1 MSESSLP
8 STEIEDVYLA
18 DAALED
24 LLQEAE
30 TLMHDLPLE
39 PADACVD
46 ANAGVNG
53 SDVSKSVDH
62 NDDIK
67 STPQSTSASTTIV
80 GTSADMRAA
89 INIGGNFSIDDDD
102 EVVDGNKIHNS
113 DYNDDPLRSV
123 HLSVAPSIVTTE
135 LGDHPL
141 SATSLKSAT
150 TPSTTG
156 SINVIATSTAG
167 NAMSTIFNGSNRM
180 GGVINM
186 NMNMGINM
194 GRGTGSAGEA
204 AAAGMDTI
212 SKTTSMFASNLAS
225 MAQRGMAQV
234 AAATAPVQA
243 VNMMGSSVGMA
254 QGHHLMHSQAA
265 MDQPW
270 SNGMKNNVFSNTT
283 TTLNTT
289 SSETAV
295 GNGAKSSGYMQLDK
309 DQKTS
314 LLKQHVGDLL
324 EGERVIM
331 FLTNLLHV
339 SDTSGL
345 SFIASQQQ
353 QHSSLGGYGIMW
365 CCVMTYYRLILFSTG
380 DNDTNRIEPPAGWD
394 RNCWQTSMPPSSTI
408 RLLEIPLASMD
419 RVEKTVYQA
428 AGSSYMGLVIHG
440 KDCGRI
446 IRFTTPSYADTGR
459 AFESLNTYAF
469 PGRRNLGYLFAFES
483 KRQEVMNSI
492 KVDENSG
499 QQSITLPPTPRRF
512 CPMTEYPRLIKKTGI
527 TQPPWTIWAAV
538 NSTYQL
544 SQSYPS
550 VLVGPA
556 SLDETKPEALSV
568 IRQCSVFRKGQRLP
582 SMSWCGVGGASIW
595 RSSQPKV
602 GLQGNRS
609 PADELYVR
617 HIIESARGA
626 NAMAEPPLIYPR
638 SVLEQLT
645 GNYTVNSGGG
655 KSDDWVPEPGCG
667 LKILD
672 LRPRAAAIANRTGGY
687 GYENTSNYSNTTLQ
701 FCNIQNIHAV
711 RDSYEKLCSVCN
723 SKSTADVQW
732 NYLVEDTRWL
742 SHIRSILAASWAT
755 AYWVHVWRIPVL
767 LHCSHGWD
775 RTSQVSCL
783 SQLFLDSYYRT
794 RHGFAVL
801 VEKDFMSFG
810 HPFHLRS
817 AHGEGRSDT
826 KNSSQSNDE
835 GQISPIF
842 LQFLDCVYQLVNLY
856 PTAFEF
862 NTRYLLELSFHVY
875 SCRFGNM
882 LCDTEREREALA
894 GIRQRTHSVWDYLE
908 QKPEYAN
915 ENYVRSDGVILMPLP
930 TVLRNVRVWKERHF
944 AYSPKPS
951 MMFGKIQQNG
961 YGFKSIYRID
971 T

>member
-1 MSESSLP
+1 MNESPLSP
-8 STEIEDVYLA
+8 TDVEDVDLA
-18 DAALED
+18 DDALQD
-24 LLQEAE
+24 LIEEAE
-30 TLMHDLPLE
+30 TLMHDLPLPLVGTIGNANGGTTGASGVDCTSE
-39 PADACVD
+39 PTLSTVD
-46 ANAGVNG
+46 AV
-53 SDVSKSVDH
+53 
-62 NDDIK
+62 
-67 STPQSTSASTTIV
+67 
-80 GTSADMRAA
+80 TSADTRAA
-89 INIGGNFSIDDDD
+89 INIGGDFSIDDDD
-102 EVVDGNKIHNS
+102 DEVDNGNKNGNIGIHNV
-113 DYNDDPLRSV
+113 NDDPLRAAQPPV
-123 HLSVAPSIVTTE
+123 VAPIVQHE
-135 LGDHPL
+135 LDDHPL
-141 SATSLKSAT
+141 SATSLSSPT
-150 TPSTTG
+150 TPPTTG
-156 SINVIATSTAG
+156 SGNVTMPSTSTGG
-167 NAMSTIFNGSNRM
+167 NVMSNMFNGGSRI
-180 GGVINM
+180 GGVMKM
-186 NMNMGINM
+186 NMNTGINM
-194 GRGTGSAGEA
+194 GRGTGSAGDA
-204 AAAGMDTI
+204 AAASMDTI

-234 AAATAPVQA
+234 AAATAPVQV
-243 VNMMGSSVGMA
+243 VNVIGSSGGMT
-254 QGHHLMHSQAA
+254 QGQPQPHSLITGMDHH
-265 MDQPW
+265 W
-270 SNGMKNNVFSNTT
+270 SNGMKNNVFSS
-283 TTLNTT
+283 TT
-289 SSETAV
+289 STPISNYPEMA
-295 GNGAKSSGYMQLDK
+295 GSSGAGSSGAQTPGYTQLDK
-309 DQKTS
+309 DQKTR
-314 LLKQHVGDLL
+314 LLKQHLADLF

-345 SFIASQQQ
+345 SFVASQHQN
-353 QHSSLGGYGIMW
+353 HSSVGGYGVMW
-365 CCVMTYYRLILFSTG
+365 CCVMTYYRLVLFSTA
-380 DNDTNRIEPPAGWD
+380 DTELNRIEPPAGWD
-394 RNCWQTSMPPSSTI
+394 INCWQTATPPSTSI
-408 RLLEIPLASMD
+408 RLLEMPLASMD

-428 AGSSYMGLVIHG
+428 AGSSYMGLVIYG

-446 IRFTTPSYADTGR
+446 IRFSTPNYADTGR

-483 KRQEVMNSI
+483 KRQEVLNSI
-492 KVDENSG
+492 KVDEKSG

-512 CPMTEYPRLIKKTGI
+512 DPMTEYSRLIKKTAI
-527 TQPPWTIWAAV
+527 TQPPWAIWTTV

-582 SMSWCGVGGASIW
+582 SMAWCSAGGASIW

-609 PADELYVR
+609 PADELYLR
-617 HIIESARGA
+617 HIVESARGA
-626 NAMAEPPLIYPR
+626 NAMAEPPPIYPR
-638 SVLEQLT
+638 NLLEQLT
-645 GNYTVNSGGG
+645 GDYTPSSGGG
-655 KSDDWVPEPGCG
+655 KIDDWVPEPGCG

-672 LRPRAAAIANRTGGY
+672 LRPRAAAIGNRTGGY

-711 RDSYEKLCSVCN
+711 RDSYDKLCNVCN

-732 NYLVEDTRWL
+732 NYVVEDTKWL
-742 SHIRSILAASWAT
+742 SHIRSILAASWST
-755 AYWVHVWRIPVL
+755 AYWVHVWKIPVL

-817 AHGEGRSDT
+817 AHGEGRNDS
-826 KNSSQSNDE
+826 KNTSQSNDD

-842 LQFLDCVYQLVNLY
+842 LQFLDCVYQLVELY
-856 PTAFEF
+856 PSAFEF
-862 NTRYLLELSFHVY
+862 NTQYLLELSFHIY

-894 GIRQRTHSVWDYLE
+894 GIRQRTYSIWDYLE
-908 QKPEYAN
+908 RKSEYIN
-915 ENYVRSDGVILMPLP
+915 EKYVRGDDVILMPLP
-930 TVLRNVRVWKERHF
+930 TVLRNVKVWKERHF

-951 MMFGKIQQNG
+951 MMIGENK
-961 YGFKSIYRID
+961 
-971 T
+971 

>member
-1 MSESSLP
+1 MSESS
-8 STEIEDVYLA
+8 EIEDV
-18 DAALED
+18 D
-24 LLQEAE
+24 LGDNGLQDLIQEAE
-30 TLMHDLPLE
+30 TLMNDFDLADSNVDPNAKDSVVSE
-39 PADACVD
+39 PVD
-46 ANAGVNG
+46 V
-53 SDVSKSVDH
+53 
-62 NDDIK
+62 
-67 STPQSTSASTTIV
+67 QTSPKLASSPNV
-80 GTSADMRAA
+80 VTSADTRAA
-89 INIGGNFSIDDDD
+89 INIGGNFSIDDDYDDDNDDD
-102 EVVDGNKIHNS
+102 EDDELVDESHSANNINIGTTSIS
-113 DYNDDPLRSV
+113 DDPLRCVEPTVS
-123 HLSVAPSIVTTE
+123 APVVTPQ
-135 LGDHPL
+135 LDDHPL
-141 SATSLKSAT
+141 SAASLKNTTT
-150 TPSTTG
+150 TPTTG
-156 SINVIATSTAG
+156 TNNMTATSPSLAG
-167 NAMSTIFNGSNRM
+167 NTMSNMFNGSGGM
-180 GGVINM
+180 GGVIK
-186 NMNMGINM
+186 MNMGINIA
-194 GRGTGSAGEA
+194 RGTGTGTGTGTAGEA

-234 AAATAPVQA
+234 AAAAAPVNP
-243 VNMMGSSVGMA
+243 VNVMGAPGGMM
-254 QGHHLMHSQAA
+254 QGHRMQSQTTG
-265 MDQPW
+265 MNQHW
-270 SNGMKNNVFSNTT
+270 SNGMTKTTYSGTNTAPNSN
-283 TTLNTT
+283 
-289 SSETAV
+289 SSDLGV
-295 GNGAKSSGYMQLDK
+295 GTGSNWNGANPAGSPELDK
-309 DQKTS
+309 EQKS
-314 LLKQHVGDLL
+314 NLLKKHVGDLL

-331 FLTNLLHV
+331 FMTNLLHV

-345 SFIASQQQ
+345 SFVASQHQ
-353 QHSSLGGYGIMW
+353 GGHGTMW
-365 CCVMTYYRLILFSTG
+365 CCVMTYYRLIFFSTA
-380 DNDTNRIEPPAGWD
+380 DTDAGRIEPPAGWD
-394 RNCWQTSMPPSSTI
+394 SNCWQAAESPSTSI
-408 RLLEIPLASMD
+408 RLLKMPLASID

-428 AGSSYMGLVIHG
+428 SGSSYMGLVVHG
-440 KDCGRI
+440 KDCGRT

-492 KVDENSG
+492 KVDPNSG
-499 QQSITLPPTPRRF
+499 QQSITLPPTPKRF
-512 CPMTEYPRLIKKTGI
+512 EPMMEYPRLIKRTAI
-527 TQPPWTIWAAV
+527 TQPPWTIWASV

-582 SMSWCGVGGASIW
+582 SLTWCGTGGASLW

-626 NAMAEPPLIYPR
+626 NAMAEPPPIFPR
-638 SVLEQLT
+638 NFLEQLT
-645 GNYTVNSGGG
+645 GDYTASSGTG

-672 LRPRAAAIANRTGGY
+672 LRPRAAAMANRTGGY

-711 RDSYEKLCSVCN
+711 RDSYTKLCSLCN
-723 SKSTADVQW
+723 SKSTVDVHW
-732 NYLVEDTRWL
+732 NYLVEDTKWL
-742 SHIRSILAASWAT
+742 SHIRSILAASWEA
-755 AYWVHVWRIPVL
+755 AYWVHVWKIPVL

-775 RTSQVSCL
+775 RTSQVSAL
-783 SQLFLDSYYRT
+783 SQLLLDSYYRT
-794 RHGFAVL
+794 RQGFAVL

-826 KNSSQSNDE
+826 KSASQSNDE

-842 LQFLDCVYQLVNLY
+842 LQFLDCVYQLVELY
-856 PTAFEF
+856 PKAFEF
-862 NTRYLLELSFHVY
+862 NCAYLLELSFHTY

-894 GIRQRTHSVWDYLE
+894 GIRQRTHSIWDYLE
-908 QKPEYAN
+908 KKQQLIN
-915 ENYVRSDGVILMPLP
+915 ENYMQGDDVILMPLP
-930 TVLRNVRVWKERHF
+930 TMLRNVKVWKERHF

-951 MMFGKIQQNG
+951 CMS
-961 YGFKSIYRID
+961 Y
-971 T
+971 

>member
-1 MSESSLP
+1 MSDSSLP
-8 STEIEDVYLA
+8 CVEVEDVNLA
-18 DAALED
+18 DDALQD
-24 LLQEAE
+24 LIQDAE
-30 TLMHDLPLE
+30 KLMNDLPLE
-39 PADACVD
+39 LEDAGVD
-46 ANAGVNG
+46 ANAGADAMNDI
-53 SDVSKSVDH
+53 SLNDTDVSCDVKSETKPVL
-62 NDDIK
+62 
-67 STPQSTSASTTIV
+67 TTSAV
-80 GTSADMRAA
+80 TSADTRAA

-102 EVVDGNKIHNS
+102 EVVDENKNQQSDSHN
-113 DYNDDPLRSV
+113 YADDPLRVVDPPVAASKV
-123 HLSVAPSIVTTE
+123 HE
-135 LGDHPL
+135 LDDHPL
-141 SATSLKSAT
+141 SATSLKNMT
-150 TPSTTG
+150 RPPSTRPDDC
-156 SINVIATSTAG
+156 VATSTPTAG
-167 NAMSTIFNGSNRM
+167 SAMSNIFNGSNRM
-180 GGVINM
+180 SGVMNM
-186 NMNMGINM
+186 NMNMGINV
-194 GRGTGSAGEA
+194 GRGTGTAGEA
-204 AAAGMDTI
+204 AAAGIDTI

-243 VNMMGSSVGMA
+243 VNVMGASVGMT
-254 QGHHLMHSQAA
+254 QGQPLTHSKTTGIE
-265 MDQPW
+265 QPW
-270 SNGMKNNVFSNTT
+270 SNGMKKNVFSNIN
-283 TTLNTT
+283 TTLSMK
-289 SSETAV
+289 SSEIAAGTDASRI
-295 GNGAKSSGYMQLDK
+295 GSQPSGYVQFDT
-309 DQKTS
+309 DQKNR

-331 FLTNLLHV
+331 FLSNLLHV

-345 SFIASQQQ
+345 SFISSQQQ
-353 QHSSLGGYGIMW
+353 QRSSPGGYGIMW
-365 CCVMTYYRLILFSTG
+365 CCVMTYYRLIFFSTE
-380 DNDTNRIEPPAGWD
+380 DNDTSRMEPPAGWD
-394 RNCWQTSMPPSSTI
+394 RNCWKTATPPSASV

-419 RVEKTVYQA
+419 RVDKTVYQA
-428 AGSSYMGLVIHG
+428 GASSYMGLVIHG

-492 KVDENSG
+492 KVDESTG
-499 QQSITLPPTPRRF
+499 QQSITLPPRPRRF
-512 CPMTEYPRLIKKTGI
+512 EPMTEYPRLIKKTTI
-527 TQPPWTIWAAV
+527 TQPPWSIWAAV

-556 SLDETKPEALSV
+556 SLDEMKPEALSV

-582 SMSWCGVGGASIW
+582 SLTWCSLGGASIW

-626 NAMAEPPLIYPR
+626 NAMTEPPPIYSR
-638 SVLEQLT
+638 NFLEQLT
-645 GNYTVNSGGG
+645 GDYTQSSGGG
-655 KSDDWVPEPGCG
+655 KNDVWIPEPGCG

-711 RDSYEKLCSVCN
+711 RDSYEKLCNLCN
-723 SKSTADVQW
+723 NKSTADVQW
-732 NYLVEDTRWL
+732 TYLVEDTRWL

-794 RHGFAVL
+794 LHGFGVL
-801 VEKDFMSFG
+801 IEKDFMSFG

-842 LQFLDCVYQLVNLY
+842 LQFLDCVYQLVELY
-856 PTAFEF
+856 PSAFEF
-862 NTRYLLELSFHVY
+862 NTQYLLKLSFHVY

-894 GIRQRTHSVWDYLE
+894 GIRQRTYSIWDYLE
-908 QKPEYAN
+908 KIPECAN
-915 ENYVRSDGVILMPLP
+915 TNYVRSEDVILMPLP
-930 TVLRNVRVWKERHF
+930 TVLRNVKVWKERHF
-944 AYSPKPS
+944 TFSPKPNKVFLE
-951 MMFGKIQQNG
+951 MQ
-961 YGFKSIYRID
+961 
-971 T
+971 